1 MDADSTFP
9 LVAIAGQMGRRLN
22 IEIGGIDGNGGKQEE
37 NGVIDAIV
45 ANGGNAATFM
55 TNARGVG
62 DMSIVTT
69 DGNRWILL

>member
-9 LVAIAGQMGRRLN
+9 LVAIAGQIDRRLN
-22 IEIGGIDGNGGKQEE
+22 IEIGGKPEE

-45 ANGGNAATFM
+45 ANGENAAIFM
-55 TNARGVG
+55 TNARGGG